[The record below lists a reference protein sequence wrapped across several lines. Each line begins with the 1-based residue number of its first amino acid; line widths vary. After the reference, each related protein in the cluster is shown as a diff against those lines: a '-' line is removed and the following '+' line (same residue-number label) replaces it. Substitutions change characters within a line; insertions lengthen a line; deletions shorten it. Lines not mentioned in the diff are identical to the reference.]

1 MTAARLVG
9 RGIFGWCL
17 LVLVIVLA
25 FAGLATAVESG
36 SMGPVAALLAG
47 LRTAPALVLPVLP
60 LCVAAGAVL
69 AAVHLDSTGQQTA
82 LDGAGV
88 GPLRTGL
95 VAAMVGLALGLGGGA
110 LNHSAVPAWLVQAER
125 ARGLPEP
132 AWVWVDDVAVRL
144 SDGVAW
150 RVADGELQRVDDML
164 PDPVVMALAHERQRP
179 RRATGAA
186 LVGAEGAPAQV
197 ERWSRLARVGAC
209 AAWAMVGW
217 FRWSRHRG
225 VARIAAVMGLALAWA
240 AADLVLQS
248 LGGQLRLPPV
258 AAALGLPGLV
268 WGWLCVLAWRRR
280 G

>member
-1 MTAARLVG
+1 MARLVAG
-9 RGIFGWCL
+9 EVFGWCL

-36 SMGPVAALLAG
+36 SLGPADALLAG

-60 LCVAAGAVL
+60 LCAAAGAVL

-95 VAAMVGLALGLGGGA
+95 VVAMVGLALGLGGWA

-144 SDGVAW
+144 RDGVAW
-150 RVADGELQRVDDML
+150 RVADGELQRAHGIL
-164 PDPVVMALAHERQRP
+164 PDPAVLELAHERQRP

-186 LVGAEGAPAQV
+186 LAGAEGAPAQV
-197 ERWSRLARVGAC
+197 ERWSRLARVGSC

-225 VARIAAVMGLALAWA
+225 VARVAAVMGLALAWA
-240 AADLVLQS
+240 AADLVFQG
-248 LGGQLRLPPV
+248 LGGQLRMPPL
-258 AAALGLPGLV
+258 AGALVLPGLV
-268 WGWLCVLAWRRR
+268 WWWLCALAWRRR